1 MSLRLRLTEALMD
14 LFILILV
21 IPREPGEA
29 GAVPFGTS
37 LWEAGVISVMLSVQ
51 PLLSPSA
58 IRHQQR
64 CGQAK
69 LTQIVKQRVS
79 LLHLAVAEDL

>member
-1 MSLRLRLTEALMD
+1 MSLRLRLTEALVD

-21 IPREPGEA
+21 ISREPGEA

-58 IRHQQR
+58 IRRGHR

>member
-1 MSLRLRLTEALMD
+1 MSLRLRLTEALVD

-37 LWEAGVISVMLSVQ
+37 LWEAGVSVMLSVQ

-58 IRHQQR
+58 IRHRHR

-69 LTQIVKQRVS
+69 LTQIVKQTVS